1 MSFKTVKKIREMETY
16 QFVTEKN
23 LDQFNQMISAKTRN
37 GFVIVEHNEK
47 LPYVVLSKEKK
58 EINHALHFLLTF
70 ITLGLWSIIWIYL
83 IVTLSRK
90 KNILVAVDE
99 DGNLFEDKCLSA

>member
-1 MSFKTVKKIREMETY
+1 METY
-16 QFVTEKN
+16 QFTNKKS
-23 LDQFNQMISAKTRN
+23 LDQFYEMISAKKRN
-37 GFVIVEHNEK
+37 GFVVVEHNEK

-58 EINHALHFLLTF
+58 AIKH
-70 ITLGLWSIIWIYL
+70 SL